1 MTAWCTAVAPRNANA
16 PNPVHTSA
24 YPPSR
29 AAIAVRRRG
38 PFADTA
44 ANSATSGR
52 LDGSIIAAI
61 MTCQA
66 SRNTASATTIG
77 NRPSICAC

>member
-1 MTAWCTAVAPRNANA
+1 MRG
-16 PNPVHTSA
+16 
-24 YPPSR
+24 
-29 AAIAVRRRG
+29 RG

-44 ANSATSGR
+44 ANSAISGR

-66 SRNTASATTIG
+66 SKNTASATTIG
-77 NRPSICAC
+77 NRLSSCAC